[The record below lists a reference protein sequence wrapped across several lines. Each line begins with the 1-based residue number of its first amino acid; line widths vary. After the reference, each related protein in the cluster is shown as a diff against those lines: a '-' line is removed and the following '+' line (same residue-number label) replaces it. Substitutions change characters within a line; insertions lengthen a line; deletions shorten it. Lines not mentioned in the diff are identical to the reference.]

1 MDANLRFVNIIRAAL
16 GASLAIFAFIGF
28 GLNLMNPRDVSSTL
42 IYVSV
47 ALSIWALSGG
57 FRLRQRF
64 VRKAN
69 EILRSHPDDVAA
81 WKRWSA
87 GNIIF
92 YAMCESVAL
101 YGLMLRF
108 MGATPAQT
116 IPFFVVAIVGML
128 AFGPQRP

>member
-1 MDANLRFVNIIRAAL
+1 MNIVRGAMVAAFVL
-16 GASLAIFAFIGF
+16 FAIVGF
-28 GLNLMNPRDVSSTL
+28 GLNLMHPRDVSSSL
-42 IYVSV
+42 IYVSI

-69 EILRSHPDDVAA
+69 EVLRSHPDDVAA
-81 WKRWSA
+81 WKRWSV

-101 YGLMLRF
+101 YGLVLRF

-116 IPFFVVAIVGML
+116 IPFFVVAIVCML
-128 AFGPQRP
+128 AFGPRRP